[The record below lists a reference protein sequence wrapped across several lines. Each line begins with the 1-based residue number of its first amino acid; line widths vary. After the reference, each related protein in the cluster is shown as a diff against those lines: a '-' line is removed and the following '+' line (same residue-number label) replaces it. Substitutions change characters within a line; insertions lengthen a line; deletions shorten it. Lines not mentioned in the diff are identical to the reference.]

1 VTPLPR
7 IDLAASP
14 TTWGVDFADNPENP
28 PWQRV
33 LDEIQASGLHSLELG
48 PVGYLPE
55 DPDVLGPE
63 LESRGLTTAGTFMF
77 QPIYDDAREEQVLDV
92 ALRTSRVVREL
103 GGRFLILV
111 DQPTELRVATA
122 GRSADAQR
130 MVGSDRTRYLE
141 RVRRIGD
148 IAAESELRAVFHQHA
163 GTNVEFLDEVEE
175 LFSGVDDDCLGM
187 CLDTGHLAYAGI
199 DPIEAIRRFADRIDH
214 VHFKDVDGAVLA
226 TARAQGWD
234 FWTAI
239 SAGIF
244 CPIGQGVVDFAGIM
258 TALDALEFTGTA
270 TIEQDRHPLSDTD
283 PLADLRA
290 SIAHIEPLIAGQQ
303 AGVEQPGGAI
313 KDSAVTESAVEERVN
328 EEGSDG

>member
-1 VTPLPR
+1 MDKPR

-14 TTWGVDFADNPENP
+14 TTWGVDFADNPQNP

-33 LDEIQASGLHSLELG
+33 LDEIQASGVHSLELG

-92 ALRTSRVVREL
+92 AQRTSRVVREL

-122 GRSADAQR
+122 GREQAALR
-130 MVGSDRTRYLE
+130 MAPGDRARYLD

-148 IAAESELRAVFHQHA
+148 IAAENQLRAVFHQHA
-163 GTNVEFLDEVEE
+163 GTNVEFLDEVDE
-175 LFSGVDDDCLGM
+175 LFANVDDQCLGM

-199 DPIEAIRRFADRIDH
+199 DPVEAVRRFGDRIDH
-214 VHFKDVDGAVLA
+214 VHFKDVDGAVLN
-226 TARAQGWD
+226 RAQAEGWD

-244 CPIGQGVVDFAGIM
+244 CPIGEGVVDFAGIM
-258 TALDALEFTGTA
+258 SALDALEFSGTA
-270 TIEQDRHPLSDTD
+270 TIEQDRHPQSNTD

-290 SIAHIEPLIAGQQ
+290 SVAHLEPLLSTYGERTI
-303 AGVEQPGGAI
+303 
-313 KDSAVTESAVEERVN
+313 DTTDEEASN
-328 EEGSDG
+328 G